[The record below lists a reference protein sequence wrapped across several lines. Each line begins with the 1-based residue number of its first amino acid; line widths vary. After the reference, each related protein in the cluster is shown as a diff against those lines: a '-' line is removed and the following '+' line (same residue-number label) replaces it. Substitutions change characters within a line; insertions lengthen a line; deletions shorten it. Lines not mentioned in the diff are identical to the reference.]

1 MAASLAG
8 LCRSAARLRPR
19 LYSARAGKGRT
30 GQADWKKVGRTAQA
44 RVEAELL
51 EQRRL
56 EGRPAPLSLNHN
68 LTQLFSFFP
77 LWPDRLAET
86 LLQHPDL
93 LNIQATKLIE
103 FITVLVE
110 SGNYEV
116 MTQEEALLCLA
127 RCPALLRQD
136 ITKFSAN
143 LANLFGL
150 TGPLDLPWNVVLVAA
165 PGTLLLPATRV
176 AHTAAQLAGRMD
188 QQWVRDCVGNNPLL
202 LQLDWDEVEPLLDF
216 LQHTMHVSAYR
227 VAMTPHSLELP
238 LATLQLRYRFL
249 QAPGHYHHPEPQPR
263 SARPAEASPALHLI
277 TDTDDTRFVHKCC
290 PGLSLEE
297 FNVFQSLVLVE
308 QSQDCEEEDWEEE
321 EDDPDGDNNA
331 YTREVQRRKQDK
343 AKKKK
348 Y

>member
-1 MAASLAG
+1 MAARLAG
-8 LCRSAARLRPR
+8 LCRGAARVRPR
-19 LYSARAGKGRT
+19 LYSARAGRG
-30 GQADWKKVGRTAQA
+30 AQA

-56 EGRPAPLSLNHN
+56 EGRPALLSLNHN

-110 SGNYEV
+110 SGDYEV

-176 AHTAAQLAGRMD
+176 AHTAAQLAARLD

-202 LQLDWDEVEPLLDF
+202 LQL
-216 LQHTMHVSAYR
+216 
-227 VAMTPHSLELP
+227 P
-238 LATLQLRYRFL
+238 LATLQLRYMFL
-249 QAPGHYHHPEPQPR
+249 QATGHYHHPEPQ
-263 SARPAEASPALHLI
+263 
-277 TDTDDTRFVHKCC
+277 
-290 PGLSLEE
+290 
-297 FNVFQSLVLVE
+297 
-308 QSQDCEEEDWEEE
+308 
-321 EDDPDGDNNA
+321 
-331 YTREVQRRKQDK
+331 
-343 AKKKK
+343 
-348 Y
+348 